1 MTQSRSARLYGMLM
15 AFLCASVSMQAQND
29 VLKVDHRYS
38 IPWWQTLICLPDDP
52 VKTLVGKEGE
62 LFGDYG
68 YKDGPRNFSFS
79 LTIDGKTPSTWKSQE
94 LLSPSIPVT
103 KTVKESDG
111 IRITEQT
118 FLEIPGSQKL
128 YSVVRY
134 DSRRALRN
142 WSKPSVACDI
152 AFTDA
157 AEGVKGLSGEGL
169 IEFHIKVPPG
179 VNHPIA
185 LGFCEGKYDSVGKR
199 PMRVHV
205 EGAERKDIDPV
216 KDFGPK
222 KPGVYFFDAK
232 DANQDGELIIV
243 VTNLPGAEDRNAI
256 VNGLWIFKDRAPKAE
271 DIIAGKENKQA
282 LLYAVCANVG
292 MPERRYHTLVTV
304 QNISGSNKD
313 FHPVI
318 RYAGIDT
325 LKVKDGFIQLDEYS
339 RLASSIAWTEL
350 KLDSAKHYSIP
361 LKPVELKAG
370 SQKQFTVVLSRFF
383 DPSLTYT
390 PEVAQTVKQE
400 KIAEAWWPKN
410 SPSAQAIS
418 VPDAGIQSMVA
429 SSIRNIFQSRDIRK
443 GNKSFHVGPT
453 QYRGL
458 WLADGTYLLEVGTML
473 DYVKDVRSC
482 IDYLTNFQLK
492 DGGFEMIP
500 TFHKE
505 NGLVPI
511 MLIRHAMLTQDKKWL
526 QDNWS
531 VVEGCLKRI
540 NYLRR
545 EAFKDPSKPY
555 YSLLPNGNVDGGIQ
569 HGNDY
574 SNTEYCLSGMK
585 WAIQAAKWLGK
596 NEEAAAWQ
604 KEFDNFFEAFVK
616 MARKDIRKDEK
627 GNTYL
632 PVMIG
637 NEQNHEAQR
646 GQWAFCQSVYP
657 GQLFDET
664 PELRKWAEDNVK
676 MLTDHR
682 VQGLVISTGW
692 MTDGLWTYFSS
703 FYSHAMQW
711 LGQPQGIPQ
720 LLYDYANHASPT
732 MVWREEQKP
741 NGKGNEEVGDMPHN
755 WASAE
760 FVRMV
765 VHMIQLDR
773 GKELHLL
780 EALPKQWAKAG
791 AVTRLNGIR
800 TPFGKIN
807 FSFTVNTKGDAADM
821 NLEFLDEVTL
831 PEKIVVHKDTWT
843 NGGAPELITPARK
856 IAQRIA
862 IN

>member
-1 MTQSRSARLYGMLM
+1 MTQSRPTRLFSMLM
-15 AFLCASVSMQAQND
+15 TFLCVAVYGQAQMD
-29 VLKVDHRYS
+29 ALKVDHRYS
-38 IPWWQTLICLPDDP
+38 IPWWQSLICLPDDP

-68 YKDGPRNFSFS
+68 YKEGPRNFSFS
-79 LTIDGKTPSTWKSQE
+79 LELDSKTPASWKSQV
-94 LLSPSIPVT
+94 LQSPSIPIT
-103 KTVKESDG
+103 NTVKESDG
-111 IRITEQT
+111 VQIQEQT

-142 WSKPSVACDI
+142 WSNPSVAADA
-152 AFTDA
+152 AFNDA

-169 IEFHIKVPPG
+169 IELHVKVQPG
-179 VNHPIA
+179 AVHPVA
-185 LGFCEGKYDSVGKR
+185 LGFCEGKYTEPGKR
-199 PMRVHV
+199 PMRVYV
-205 EGAERKDIDPV
+205 EGTEKKDIDPV
-216 KDFGPK
+216 KDFGAR

-243 VTNLPGAEDRNAI
+243 VTNLPGGEDRTAI
-256 VNGLWIFKDRAPKAE
+256 LNGLWIFKDQAPKAE
-271 DIIAGKENKQA
+271 DIIAGRSNGQA
-282 LLYAVCANVG
+282 LLYAVCANIG
-292 MPERRYHTLVTV
+292 MPERRYHTLVTLK
-304 QNISGSNKD
+304 NASGSAKT
-313 FHPVI
+313 FYPVI
-318 RYAGIDT
+318 RYAGIDD
-325 LKVKDGFIQLDEYS
+325 LQSKGDYIQLDEYS
-339 RLASSIAWTEL
+339 RLSTSIGLSDL
-350 KLDSAKHYSIP
+350 KTDSAKHYSIS

-370 SQKQFTVVLSRFF
+370 AQKQFVMVLSRFF
-383 DPSLTYT
+383 EPSLSYA
-390 PEVAQTVKQE
+390 PSVALTVKQQ
-400 KIAEAWWPKN
+400 KAAEAWWLKN
-410 SPSAQAIS
+410 SPSAEAIS
-418 VPDAGIQSMVA
+418 VPDEGIQSMVA
-429 SSIRNIFQSRDIRK
+429 SSIRNIFQARDIRK

-492 DGGFEMIP
+492 DGGFEMIT

-526 QDNWS
+526 EENWG
-531 VVEGCLKRI
+531 VIEGCLKRI

-585 WAIQAAKWLGK
+585 WAIKAAKWLGK
-596 NEEAAAWQ
+596 NEAAAAWQ
-604 KEFDNFFEAFVK
+604 KEFDNFFDAFVK

-632 PVMIG
+632 PVMIN

-664 PELRKWAEDNVK
+664 PELRQWADETVD

-703 FYSHAMQW
+703 FYGHAMQW
-711 LGQPQGIPQ
+711 LGKPQGIPQ
-720 LLYDYANHASPT
+720 LLYDYANHSSPT

-741 NGKGNEEVGDMPHN
+741 NGKGSEEVGDMPHN

-760 FVRMV
+760 FIRMV

-773 GKELHLL
+773 GNELHLL
-780 EALPKQWAKAG
+780 EALPKQWVKAG
-791 AVTRLNGIR
+791 AVTKLNGIR

-807 FSFTVNTKGDAADM
+807 FSFTVNAKGDAADL
-821 NLEFLDEVTL
+821 NLEFLDGVAL
-831 PEKIVVHKDTWT
+831 PEKIVLHKDTWT
-843 NGGAPELITPARK
+843 NGKGTENIAPAQK
-856 IAQRIA
+856 INRQVVL
-862 IN
+862 N

>member
-1 MTQSRSARLYGMLM
+1 MTQSRSFRLYGMLV
-15 AFLCASVSMQAQND
+15 ALLCAAAGAQAQTN

-38 IPWWQTLICLPDDP
+38 IPWWQSLICLPDDP

-68 YKDGPRNFSFS
+68 YKDGPRSFSFS
-79 LTIDGKTPSTWKSQE
+79 LELDAKTPVTWKSQVLE
-94 LLSPSIPVT
+94 SPSIPIVN
-103 KTVKESDG
+103 TVKESDG
-111 IRITEQT
+111 VQITEQT
-118 FLEIPGSQKL
+118 FLEIPGEQKL

-142 WSKPSVACDI
+142 WSKPAVAADA
-152 AFTDA
+152 AFNDA

-169 IEFHIKVPPG
+169 IELHVKVPPG
-179 VNHPIA
+179 ASHPIA
-185 LGFCEGKYDSVGKR
+185 LGFCEGKYTEAGKR
-199 PMRVHV
+199 PMRIYV
-205 EGAERKDIDPV
+205 EGADKKDIDPV
-216 KDFGPK
+216 KDFGAQ
-222 KPGVYFFDAK
+222 KPGVYLFNAK
-232 DANQDGELIIV
+232 DANQDGEMIIV
-243 VTNLPGAEDRNAI
+243 VTNLPGGEDRTAI
-256 VNGLWIFKDRAPKAE
+256 LNGLWIFKDQAPNAE
-271 DIIAGKENKQA
+271 SIIAGTANGQA
-282 LLYAVCANVG
+282 LLYAVCANIG
-292 MPERRYHTLVTV
+292 MPERRYHTLVTLK
-304 QNISGSNKD
+304 NTTNTSKKFD
-313 FHPVI
+313 PVI
-318 RYAGIDT
+318 RYAGIDD
-325 LKVKDGFIQLDEYS
+325 LQSKAGYIQLDEYT
-339 RLASSIAWTEL
+339 RLTASTGMSEL
-350 KLDSAKHYSIP
+350 KADSAKHYSIL
-361 LKPVELKAG
+361 LKAVDLKAG
-370 SQKQFTVVLSRFF
+370 AQKQIVIVLSRFF
-383 DPSLTYT
+383 DPSLSYT
-390 PEVAQTVKQE
+390 PGVAQTVKQQ
-400 KIAEAWWPKN
+400 KISENWWLKN
-410 SPSAQAIS
+410 SPSSQAIT
-418 VPDAGIQSMVA
+418 VPDEGIQSMVA

-492 DGGFEMIP
+492 DGGFEMIT

-526 QDNWS
+526 ADNWS

-585 WAIQAAKWLGK
+585 WAIKAAKWLGK
-596 NEEAAAWQ
+596 NEEAAGWQ
-604 KEFDNFFEAFVK
+604 KEFDNFFDAFVK

-646 GQWAFCQSVYP
+646 GQWAFAQSVYP

-664 PELRKWAEDNVK
+664 PELRKWAVETVD

-703 FYSHAMQW
+703 FYGHAMQW
-711 LGQPQGIPQ
+711 LGKPQGIPQ

-760 FVRMV
+760 FIRMV

-773 GKELHLL
+773 GNELHLL
-780 EALPKQWAKAG
+780 EALPRQWVKAG
-791 AVTRLNGIR
+791 AVTKLNGIR

-807 FSFTVNTKGDAADM
+807 FSFIVNAKGDAADLG
-821 NLEFLDEVTL
+821 LEFLDEVAL
-831 PEKIVVHKDTWT
+831 PEKIVLHKDTWT
-843 NGGAPELITPARK
+843 NTKGSEEIKPARK
-856 IAQRIA
+856 ITQRVA